1 MEIKTVLL
9 AKMPYQLCFLRKIFK
24 APKLLDGFE
33 SSLSIT
39 LGILTP
45 LSQQEMKSRVF
56 SEEKDCW
63 IVNSKSASSA
73 ISLLKVALP
82 NGFEGKNVSKNVL
95 C

>member
-9 AKMPYQLCFLRKIFK
+9 AQMPYQLCLLRKIFK
-24 APKLLDGFE
+24 VLMLIDGFE

-56 SEEKDCW
+56 SDEGDCRA
-63 IVNSKSASSA
+63 VNSESTSSV
-73 ISLLKVALP
+73 ISL
-82 NGFEGKNVSKNVL
+82 
-95 C
+95 